1 MLEAIKKEPP
11 ATCMGNGRFLFTQDT
26 SGLTENAEGKLYKLN
41 YRITIIYSAKTGKK

>member
-1 MLEAIKKEPP
+1 
-11 ATCMGNGRFLFTQDT
+11 MGNGRFLFTQDT